1 MHGSCSTFTFSA
13 LAKAHSTCS
22 YYHHHLKKRKSDSL
36 LGIWSHQVGAQCS
49 LWFHQN
55 QYQHKDHPSWARIR
69 KLMIP
74 GNYLPDWQNSNDP
87 QTNLHRFLATMSYYC
102 RLTWSHNSQPFKQN
116 WKFVGPCGLTQVTE
130 HWHFDT
136 QANDKWGWLS
146 QVVHTRVRCCT
157 TACYAIFLDS

>member
-22 YYHHHLKKRKSDSL
+22 YYHHHLKKKRKSDSL

-130 HWHFDT
+130 HWHIDT
-136 QANDKWGWLS
+136 LTHRQMGVAEPSSSHKG
-146 QVVHTRVRCCT
+146 
-157 TACYAIFLDS
+157 